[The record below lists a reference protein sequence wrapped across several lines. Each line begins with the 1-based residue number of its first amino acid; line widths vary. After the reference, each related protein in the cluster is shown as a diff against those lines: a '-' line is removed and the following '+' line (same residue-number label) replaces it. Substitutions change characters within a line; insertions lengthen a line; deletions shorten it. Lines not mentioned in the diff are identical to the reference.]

1 LPLDCCERARG
12 SVSWQRSLR
21 TDAVRRRS
29 PQARE
34 RGIGM
39 EVMFDRVAGLDV
51 GKDSVTVSLRIPG
64 PRGGRRSETRT
75 FKTMFGSLRVMRD
88 WLVEAGVSVA
98 AMESTST
105 YWKPPFYCL
114 EEVMEVWLLN
124 AAHMKA
130 VPGRKSDVR
139 DAEWIAQL
147 LEHGLLAPSFVPPP
161 DIRRLRMLTRYRVQ
175 LMGDRSREMVRLE
188 LMLEDASIKLSS
200 VASSLKT
207 VSARAML
214 TAMIDGE
221 TNPLTL
227 ANLAKGRMRRKIPDL
242 AQALTGTFEAHHAQ
256 LARSMLRRLEL
267 IELALTEL
275 NAVIAD
281 ACRPWQHQIELLQT
295 IPGVGDT
302 VAQVIVAETG
312 ADMTRF
318 PTAAHLAAW
327 AGLAPAMHESAGRQV
342 PAGKRH
348 GNKWLTAMLVEAAG
362 SVGRMHGK
370 NYLAAQHARLLKRR
384 GMRRAQVAVA
394 HSMLVAA
401 YWMLKRDEPYHDLGA
416 DWHRRR
422 SDEAH
427 AQRLV
432 AQLERLGHT
441 VIIDPA
447 A

>member
-1 LPLDCCERARG
+1 LPLDCCYEHAGLCPGRG
-12 SVSWQRSLR
+12 PSGRLR
-21 TDAVRRRS
+21 
-29 PQARE
+29 QARVAS
-34 RGIGM
+34 RGKARNAM

-51 GKDSVTVSLRIPG
+51 GKDSVTVCVRTPG
-64 PRGGRRSETRT
+64 PRGRRSETRT

-88 WLVEAGVSVA
+88 WLIERGVTIA

-114 EEVMEVWLLN
+114 EEVMGVWLLN

-161 DIRRLRMLTRYRVQ
+161 EIRRLRMLTRYRVQ
-175 LMGDRSREMVRLE
+175 LMGDRIRDTTRLE

-200 VASSLKT
+200 VASSLNT

-214 TAMIDGE
+214 AAMIDGE
-221 TNPLTL
+221 ANPLEL
-227 ANLAKGRMRRKIPDL
+227 AEMAKGRMRQKIPDL
-242 AQALTGTFEAHHAQ
+242 AQALTGTFNAHHAQ
-256 LARSMLRRLEL
+256 LAKSILRRLEL
-267 IELALTEL
+267 VEVALAELD
-275 NAVIAD
+275 AVIVE

-295 IPGVGDT
+295 IPGVGEK
-302 VAQVIVAETG
+302 VAQVIIAETG
-312 ADMTRF
+312 ADMSRF

-327 AGLAPAMHESAGRQV
+327 AGLAPAMNESAGRQS

-362 SVGRMHGK
+362 SVGRMKGK
-370 NYLAAQHARLLKRR
+370 NYLAAQHARLTRRR

-394 HSMLVAA
+394 HSILVSA

-416 DWHRRR
+416 DWHSRRNN
-422 SDEAH
+422 EAH
-427 AQRLV
+427 ARRLI

-441 VIIDPA
+441 VILDPA